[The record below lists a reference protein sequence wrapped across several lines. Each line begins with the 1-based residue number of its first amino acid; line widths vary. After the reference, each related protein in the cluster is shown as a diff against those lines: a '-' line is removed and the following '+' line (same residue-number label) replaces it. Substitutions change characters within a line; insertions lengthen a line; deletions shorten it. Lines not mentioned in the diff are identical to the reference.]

1 MFGLPDISGYSM
13 FLVICAIMA
22 AGAFFFVIQATTEL
36 VTQAQTQR
44 IVNRR
49 LQFKDKFAS
58 TSEAMVEL
66 RKSRGLDADGNFAMP
81 LERFNRLVVRSGLPY
96 QPLRWAA
103 MSAAGALVAAV
114 AYIHFVGGLLPAVGI
129 ALAVFFVAPL
139 FVLKHVAGK
148 RRKKLAAQLPDALQ
162 IVCRS
167 LEAGHPVTTA
177 SAYGRA
183 VG

>member
-1 MFGLPDISGYSM
+1 MFGLPDLTSYNM

-22 AGAFFFVIQATTEL
+22 AGAFFFVIQATLEL
-36 VTQAQTQR
+36 VTQARTQR

-66 RKSRGLDADGNFAMP
+66 RKSRGLDADGNFAMT

-103 MSAAGALVAAV
+103 MSLAGALVAAI
-114 AYIHFVGGLLPAVGI
+114 AYVHFVGGWLPAAGRLSAAVWKQAILWRQRLRSWRGKCRI
-129 ALAVFFVAPL
+129 RSERNLA
-139 FVLKHVAGK
+139 
-148 RRKKLAAQLPDALQ
+148 
-162 IVCRS
+162 
-167 LEAGHPVTTA
+167 
-177 SAYGRA
+177 
-183 VG
+183 